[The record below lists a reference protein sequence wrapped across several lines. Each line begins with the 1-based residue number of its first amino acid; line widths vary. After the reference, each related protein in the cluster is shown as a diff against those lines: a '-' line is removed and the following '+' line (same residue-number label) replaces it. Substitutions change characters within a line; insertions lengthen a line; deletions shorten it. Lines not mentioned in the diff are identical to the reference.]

1 MAVLEVAG
9 VLDLT
14 GHLLKGIHIAAS
26 DEYTTNGTVR
36 MNWPLTT
43 APIMSAPVQLVPV
56 GSSCLAGALLEAG

>member
-1 MAVLEVAG
+1 MLEVAG

-43 APIMSAPVQLVPV
+43 VWGGLSHLFVDAPFNKTK
-56 GSSCLAGALLEAG
+56 